1 MDISGLTSAA
11 GGFGGFGGT
20 SSLPASVQSAL
31 LRQTQAL
38 TLLPPVSPV
47 GLGGSLDIYAA
58 VGQQT
63 LGALSGRS
71 ALELSRII
79 LAGRE
84 GSAAGEGSPGD
95 SVPAESTAPRYPRM
109 GSTLDAILKED
120 GFVPKENPYEFR
132 KDFFAD
138 RVSLGGNLNSLG

>member
-11 GGFGGFGGT
+11 GGFGGFGGA
-20 SSLPASVQSAL
+20 SSLPASVQ
-31 LRQTQAL
+31 
-38 TLLPPVSPV
+38 VSPV